1 MNEVYLLCKFDVS
14 SFSMTRD
21 FQSGNFANF
30 EQFKIDSHFAEFGQ
44 VKIDPNCVSLLTLG
58 RSQIFTDF
66 W

>member
-1 MNEVYLLCKFDVS
+1 
-14 SFSMTRD
+14 MTRD